1 MHGLGHP
8 LRVAS
13 LFSGYGGLD
22 LAIRR
27 VLPDART
34 VLYCEREGYAAAVL
48 AARMEAGDLDP
59 APICTDIRELDGR
72 AFRGVVD
79 LVAGGFPCQ
88 DVSVA
93 GKRAG
98 LEGERSGLWSE
109 MVRVIRD
116 MGPSLVYVEN
126 TPGLVTWL
134 GGVLGDL
141 ASLGFD
147 AEWGVLGAADVGAPH
162 RRDRLWLL
170 AHAGRLCGQRFR
182 IAGHVDGAP
191 RAGESDPGQRER
203 HGNATRDGREALA
216 DSDGQRWD
224 GQPTPRVHGLG
235 QHRNDDVGR
244 GCGMGDPPGP
254 GLEGR
259 RQGLPTRTGHHGW
272 PPGPEDSAA
281 WSVWSG
287 PEPAIR
293 RGADGT
299 PDRLDRLRLL
309 GNGVVP
315 QQGAEAL
322 MRLIE
327 RGTGGGR

>member
-134 GGVLGDL
+134 GRVLGDL

-162 RRDRLWLL
+162 QRDRLWIL
-170 AHAGRLCGQRFR
+170 AHAGCHREQRLQPQR
-182 IAGHVDGAP
+182 IGGGVDSPA
-191 RAGESDPGQRER
+191 RSSDGSRLANP
-203 HGNATRDGREALA
+203 HGDGREVVRVGGIPERGGGA
-216 DSDGQRWD
+216 
-224 GQPTPRVHGLG
+224 TPAR
-235 QHRNDDVGR
+235 
-244 GCGMGDPPGP
+244 PS
-254 GLEGR
+254 
-259 RQGLPTRTGHHGW
+259 PTR
-272 PPGPEDSAA
+272 
-281 WSVWSG
+281 
-287 PEPAIR
+287 R
-293 RGADGT
+293 
-299 PDRLDRLRLL
+299 
-309 GNGVVP
+309 
-315 QQGAEAL
+315 
-322 MRLIE
+322 
-327 RGTGGGR
+327 